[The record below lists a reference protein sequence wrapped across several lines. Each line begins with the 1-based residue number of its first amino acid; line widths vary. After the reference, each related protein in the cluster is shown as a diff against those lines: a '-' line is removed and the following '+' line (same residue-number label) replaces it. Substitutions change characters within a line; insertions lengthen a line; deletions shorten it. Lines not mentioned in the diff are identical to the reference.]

1 MSRKVIVYGQEQK
14 TTTTKQN
21 VVDFIP
27 ARQVTK
33 NLGDLIGQTIYIHD
47 FEINDI
53 TIKGNSTKIIILS
66 VSLDGKNPE
75 KYHSFSSVLMS
86 QLEPLKSQLDGNT
99 IIRAKLVRVKRY
111 LTLTQP

>member
-1 MSRKVIVYGQEQK
+1 MSRKVIVYGSEQK

-21 VVDFIP
+21 VVDFTP
-27 ARQVTK
+27 TRQVTK
-33 NLGDLIGQTIYIHD
+33 NLSELINQIIYIHD
-47 FEINDI
+47 FEINEI

-99 IIRAKLVRVKRY
+99 VIRAKLVKVKRY
-111 LTLTQP
+111 LTLQAP